1 VSIDEKLI
9 SIPARYLDPPPT
21 IQYNGIAESA
31 IKTPDKASLDL
42 KQVRFKDAKGLGDLY
57 LLNLSGQA
65 SPEVQPIVDIFTNT
79 VPRHGMNMTSVQPMT
94 NLTINDQ
101 SLKKDQFATALTT
114 IRATATQAQQ
124 TPFLLIILP
133 DKDKQLYTYIKC
145 IADIAGLPHVCCN
158 FKNGK
163 VMAPQYHSNVMLKA
177 NYRKQGVAAHLH
189 DEAFA

>member
-1 VSIDEKLI
+1 
-9 SIPARYLDPPPT
+9 
-21 IQYNGIAESA
+21 
-31 IKTPDKASLDL
+31 
-42 KQVRFKDAKGLGDLY
+42 LY
-57 LLNLSGQA
+57 PLNLSGQA
-65 SPEVQPIVDIFTNT
+65 SPEVQPIVDILINT
-79 VPRHGMNMTSVQPMT
+79 ASRHGMDTTSVQPMT

-101 SLKKDQFATALTT
+101 SPKKDQLAAALTT

-133 DKDKQLYTYIKC
+133 DKDKQFYTYIKC
-145 IADIAGLPHVCCN
+145 IADIAGLPHVCCI

-189 DEAFA
+189 DETFA